1 MRRGIYGGL
10 RGINGEYILYSP
22 YRICMSDSGLRGL
35 RGITGNNLYTYA
47 HARACARTH
56 ARMRARTCVKGGNN
70 PPQFPVTGSI
80 FLNDSRLAY
89 GEYKMYPPY
98 IPRNL
103 RGIGPGRGPSAPLPG
118 LSVLSPHTEGARV
131 LITTAKE
138 DCHVQAHSGSCVHPL
153 QRRALLERVFE
164 HARDLVRVTRH
175 RGGVFPVVL
184 LLITPP
190 VSNAPAI
197 HLQDLPA
204 SDYGTGNSLPA
215 SAA

>member
-1 MRRGIYGGL
+1 MRRGFYGGL

-22 YRICMSDSGLRGL
+22 HRICLSDSGLRGL

-47 HARACARTH
+47 HARARARTH

-103 RGIGPGRGPSAPLPG
+103 RGIGARRGPFTPLPG

-131 LITTAKE
+131 LITTAQE
-138 DCHVQAHSGSCVHPL
+138 DGHVQARSESCVHPL
-153 QRRALLERVFE
+153 QCRAFQERVFE
-164 HARDLVRVTRH
+164 HARDLVRVARH
-175 RGGVFPVVL
+175 RWGVFPVVL

-190 VSNAPAI
+190 VSFAPSI
-197 HLQDLPA
+197 PLQDQSA
-204 SDYGTGNSLPA
+204 SDNGRGISLPA